1 LRGVFSA
8 ARRGVWGTQHHHP
21 CTVRTTLLRDSQRWY
36 RKAPTDTVFTPEVL
50 RNIGIS
56 AHIDSGKTT
65 LTERILFYT
74 GRIGSI
80 HEVRGKDGVG
90 ATMDSMDLE
99 REKGITIKSAATH
112 CVWGDPVHHI
122 NIIDTPGHVDFTM
135 EVERALR
142 VLDGAVLVLCGVAGV
157 QSQTFTVH
165 RQMNRYNVPHLTF
178 INKLDRSGA
187 DPFRAVD
194 NLRNK
199 LGVTALLLQVPIG
212 LEATLY
218 GLVDLVTQEA
228 VYFEGERGEHPTRTT
243 EIPPLQMDEVAEK
256 RQELLE
262 SLVDLDD
269 EFGEKYMETDGDVT
283 VDDIKGAIRRA
294 VLARKCTAVL
304 MGSAYKNKG
313 VQPLLDAVVDYL
325 PNPLERENF
334 ARDMEDNLV
343 PLVPEEKKAFVGFA
357 FKLEESQYGQLTYLR
372 VYQGKLSRGDV
383 IQNIKGGS
391 KVKVQRLIRM
401 HSNEMEEISSC
412 FPGDIAALFGID
424 CASGDTFTDG
434 KTKLSCLSM
443 HVPSPVISL
452 AIKPADPKMIPN
464 FSKALSRFQRE
475 DPTFRVSADQESN
488 ETIMSGM
495 GELHLNIYVE
505 RMEREYGV
513 KCSVSRPQV
522 RYRETIQ
529 EDVEFDHTLK
539 KQTGGAG
546 QFARIMGRLEATEVD
561 ANLDEEELKQSNEFV
576 NELVGNNIPPNYI
589 PAIQRGFEESC
600 VKGPMIEQQVL
611 GVRFVVTDG
620 QTHSVDSSDLAFKT
634 CARHAFREAFGKAS
648 PIILQPIMKTEVVVP
663 DEFQGT
669 IISQLSRRRVVVQNT
684 DQTGGMVTIT
694 CEAPLNTMFGYSTE
708 LRSATEGKGEFSM
721 EFSRYEAVARD
732 EMARIVEE
740 KKKEKEAA

>member
-1 LRGVFSA
+1 MLRGVFSA

-325 PNPLERENF
+325 PAPTDLP
-334 ARDMEDNLV
+334 DMTGVDVKDQSTELV
-343 PLVPEEKKAFVGFA
+343 RPPNDDEPFSGLAFKIMTDPFVGT
-357 FKLEESQYGQLTYLR
+357 LTFVR
-372 VYQGKLSRGDV
+372 VYSGVLQSGSSVQNTAKGKKERVGRIVEMHANSREDV
-383 IQNIKGGS
+383 D
-391 KVKVQRLIRM
+391 RAYA
-401 HSNEMEEISSC
+401 
-412 FPGDIAALFGID
+412 GDIVAIAGLKD
-424 CASGDTFTDG
+424 TTTGDTLCDG
-434 KTKLSCLSM
+434 SSPIILEKMDFPDPVIKIAIEPKTKGDLEKMSEGL
-443 HVPSPVISL
+443 IKL
-452 AIKPADPKMIPN
+452 AA
-464 FSKALSRFQRE
+464 E
-475 DPTFRVSADQESN
+475 DPSFHFSRDE
-488 ETIMSGM
+488 ETNQTVIEGM
-495 GELHLNIYVE
+495 GELHLDIIVDRLKREFSVE
-505 RMEREYGV
+505 CDVGA
-513 KCSVSRPQV
+513 PQV
-522 RYRETIQ
+522 NYRESISRTS
-529 EDVEFDHTLK
+529 EVRYVHK
-539 KQTGGAG
+539 KQSGGSG
-546 QFARIMGRLEATEVD
+546 QFGDVAIRFEPGEAGTGF
-561 ANLDEEELKQSNEFV
+561 EFV
-576 NELVGNNIPPNYI
+576 SDIKGGVVPKEYI
-589 PAIQRGFEESC
+589 PGVEKGLAEMMDSGILAGFPVVD
-600 VKGPMIEQQVL
+600 VKATL
-611 GVRFVVTDG
+611 YDG
-620 QTHSVDSSDLAFKT
+620 SFHDVDSSVLAFQIA
-634 CARHAFREAFGKAS
+634 ARGAFKEGMQKAGAN
-648 PIILQPIMKTEVVVP
+648 LLEPIMKVEVTTPEESMGDVVG
-663 DEFQGT
+663 D
-669 IISQLSRRRVVVQNT
+669 INSRRGMIAQLDDKPGGIKVVNAEV
-684 DQTGGMVTIT
+684 
-694 CEAPLNTMFGYSTE
+694 PLSEMFNYVSR
-708 LRSATEGKGEFSM
+708 LRSITRGRGNYTMKLEKYDIVPKNIADEISAGK
-721 EFSRYEAVARD
+721 VA
-732 EMARIVEE
+732 
-740 KKKEKEAA
+740 AA